1 MSTKSL
7 FKNTIV
13 VGFITLLSRVSG
25 LFRDLF
31 VAKYL
36 GAGKFSDCFLIA
48 FKIPNLFRSIFAE
61 GAFNSAFVPIFSGVL
76 YEDSKQKAKNFCKNL
91 FAFLFYILLVF
102 TLISEIFMPYMID
115 IFAPGFKEQSDKF
128 TLATTLARIT
138 FPFLFSI
145 AITSFFGSILNT
157 LGYFKPYASTPII
170 LNLCMI
176 FALIAFSNFMPTAA
190 HAVSWGVAIAGI
202 LQLIILWW
210 IAKKYGFGVISF
222 KPKFS
227 PEIGLFFKKILP
239 GILGAGIYHLNVMI
253 GSIFASKTNGAVSWI
268 YYADRLNQLPLGVI
282 GVALATV
289 LLPSLS
295 KEVKKHNWNKTKALF
310 NNSMKF
316 ASLLVIP
323 SALGM
328 IAISYPLI
336 QIFFERG
343 AFIASDT
350 YATSEILQIL
360 CLSLPA
366 LVYTKLFADVFY
378 ARNDTKT
385 PMLIAGISMIVNFV
399 LTMHLNEIYGYI
411 GIVIS
416 ITISN
421 WINCI
426 LLYIVSYLK
435 NFMIMYK
442 GILKD
447 IFKISVISILMTVI
461 VRFATLGLMA
471 EISVYSF
478 ALKLLSIIL
487 LMIIGVIFYLTGIIF
502 TGVLSRQDIK
512 KIFKRKSNS

>member
-13 VGFITLLSRVSG
+13 VGFITLISRVSG

-36 GAGKFSDCFLIA
+36 GAGKLADCFLIA

-76 YEDSKQKAKNFCKNL
+76 YEDSKHKAKIFCKNL

-102 TLISEIFMPYMID
+102 TLIAEIFMPYMID
-115 IFAPGFKEQSDKF
+115 IFAPGFKEDGDKF
-128 TLATTLARIT
+128 AFAISLARIT

-157 LGYFKPYASTPII
+157 LGHFKPYASTPII

-176 FALIAFSNFMPTAA
+176 FALITFSNFMPTAA
-190 HAVSWGVAIAGI
+190 HAVSWGVAIAGV
-202 LQLIILWW
+202 LQLVILWW
-210 IAKKYGFGVISF
+210 IAKKYGFGVVSF

-253 GSIFASKTNGAVSWI
+253 GSIFASETNGAVSWI

-295 KEVKKHNWNKTKALF
+295 KEVKKRNWNKTKLLF
-310 NNSMKF
+310 NKSMKF
-316 ASLLVIP
+316 ASILVIP
-323 SALGM
+323 SAFGI

-343 AFIASDT
+343 AFVASDT

-385 PMLIAGISMIVNFV
+385 PMLIAGISMIANFS
-399 LTMHLNEIYGYI
+399 LTMYLNKILGYI

-416 ITISN
+416 VTISN

-442 GILKD
+442 KIVKSILK
-447 IFKISVISILMTVI
+447 ITIISILMAII
-461 VRFATLGLMA
+461 VRFGVLGLMA
-471 EISVYSF
+471 EITVYSF
-478 ALKLLSIIL
+478 TLKLLSIIL
-487 LMIIGVIFYLTGIIF
+487 LIIIGGIFYITGIIL
-502 TGVLSRQDIK
+502 TNVLSVQDIRR
-512 KIFKRKSNS
+512 ILKRKK